1 MCISAGE
8 GSAPLSTIW
17 KRIAFT
23 IMSSRIWLRQSVRAT
38 FDWASC
44 ALSLFMSP
52 PKLSFTISRT
62 RLSTSHSCISSFFP
76 TAASRMRRR
85 LTASSTALL

>member
-1 MCISAGE
+1 MRYSLCISAGE

-52 PKLSFTISRT
+52 SKLSSKIRGHPAATGSKF
-62 RLSTSHSCISSFFP
+62 LSG
-76 TAASRMRRR
+76 
-85 LTASSTALL
+85 STM